1 VPGFGGR
8 SLLASSVLK
17 VLDRALGSPLLRRV
31 RQYGAL
37 RLLRRLHRISHRLPV
52 HLRAPEQ
59 ARVLVVAPHMDDD
72 VIGPG
77 GTLALHRKKGSSVSV
92 VFCAA
97 GATAEQDGARK
108 AEARAAAAFM
118 GFERVE
124 WLDFPEGALSRNEE
138 QLASALGKLIAE
150 VAPDQIFCPYVADHH
165 RDHSA
170 VALALALALERSGW
184 AGEVWSYE
192 VWSPLWPN
200 VAVDISSVVD
210 IKRQAIELYT
220 SQVAGLHYTEGTLGL
235 NRYRAL
241 RVYVDYAEAFF
252 VASAPEFVEMSRL
265 MNTL

>member
-1 VPGFGGR
+1 V
-8 SLLASSVLK
+8 A
-17 VLDRALGSPLLRRV
+17 VLDHPLVRRV
-31 RQYGAL
+31 RQFGAV
-37 RLLRRLHRISHRLPV
+37 RLLRRLHRVGHRLPIR
-52 HLRAPEQ
+52 LRAPER

-77 GTLALHRKKGSSVSV
+77 GTLALHRQQGSSITI

-97 GATAEQDGARK
+97 GKTPQEDRTRK
-108 AEARAAAAFM
+108 AEARAAAEFM

-124 WLDFPEGALSRNEE
+124 WLDLPEGALSPNEGRLSTLLE
-138 QLASALGKLIAE
+138 KLVRE
-150 VAPDQIFCPYVADHH
+150 LRPEQIFCPYVADHH

-170 VALALALALERSGW
+170 VAVALAAALERARW
-184 AGEVWSYE
+184 QGEVWSYE

-200 VAVDISSVVD
+200 VAVDISQVVD
-210 IKRQAIELYT
+210 TKRRAIELYA
-220 SQVAGLHYTEGTLGL
+220 SQVAGLHYVDGTLGL

-252 VASAPEFVEMSRL
+252 VTDAAEFIEFSRL

>member
-1 VPGFGGR
+1 LGLR
-8 SLLASSVLK
+8 SLLK
-17 VLDRALGSPLLRRV
+17 VPAV
-31 RQYGAL
+31 RQVREFGAL

-52 HLRAPEQ
+52 ELRAVEPS
-59 ARVLVVAPHMDDD
+59 RVLVVAPHMDDD

-77 GTLALHRKKGSSVSV
+77 GTLALHRQKGSSISV

-97 GATAEQDGARK
+97 GATPEQDRTRK
-108 AEARAAAAFM
+108 AEARAAADYM
-118 GFERVE
+118 SFERVD
-124 WLDFPEGALSRNEE
+124 WLDLPEGLLSPNEAA
-138 QLASALGKLIAE
+138 LASKLARVIDESLPA
-150 VAPDQIFCPYVADHH
+150 QIFCPYPADHH

-170 VALALALALERSGW
+170 VALALASAIEQTAW
-184 AGEVWSYE
+184 QGEVWSYE

-210 IKRQAIELYT
+210 TKRKAIDLYA

-235 NRYRAL
+235 NRYRGL

-252 VASAPEFVEMSRL
+252 VEGAKEFVKLSRE